1 MAVKH
6 EQRFG
11 GHHAMVPIRSGFHS
25 MHQSI
30 NLSMGSECVTADFP
44 KEETLSDTDAL
55 YLRQAIRHS
64 HTARERGNRPFG
76 ALIVSKSGETLV
88 EFYNQTKEALDCTAH
103 AETGA
108 IRIASLAHSRAVLME
123 STLYA
128 SGEPCVMCSGAIF
141 LSGIRRVVYALDAV
155 RMRQMRGLKEEYRD
169 LAWSIKEIYQASPH
183 PIECIGP
190 ALIDEASLAHQ
201 GFWQP

>member
-1 MAVKH
+1 MDVKH

-88 EFYNQTKEALDCTAH
+88 EFYNQTKEALALCDVFRGNLFVGHSTGGLCTRC
-103 AETGA
+103 GA
-108 IRIASLAHSRAVLME
+108 DAANAW
-123 STLYA
+123 A
-128 SGEPCVMCSGAIF
+128 Q
-141 LSGIRRVVYALDAV
+141 RRVPRSRVV
-155 RMRQMRGLKEEYRD
+155 HQRD
-169 LAWSIKEIYQASPH
+169 LPSLSSPH
-183 PIECIGP
+183 
-190 ALIDEASLAHQ
+190 
-201 GFWQP
+201 